1 MISTK
6 HQQQKRNHVEI
17 KDPILV
23 DPKLAE
29 NFEGSE
35 RTMNGC
41 VKGND
46 ERKCSLH
53 SCCKNEKNN
62 RWSLNKVNTDP
73 SKKFKKKK
81 IDSNNIIVSLSQ
93 QRIQRASLPPQLQ
106 KIEQHLPSTNTEE
119 ELRENRCTM
128 IRLSARKISFT
139 CSSSK
144 HSLSWYH
151 NRYPNSFYYSQIS
164 SFESQNMESD
174 VPITENSLYQQQHST
189 LVDNQQEQY
198 SDIFMNNIH
207 LVTFFHQHDFTYD
220 HPILYSSLE
229 NIPQVYEH

>member
-174 VPITENSLYQQQHST
+174 VPIVSNVDSYRDCSLST
-189 LVDNQQEQY
+189 LNDSY
-198 SDIFMNNIH
+198 S
-207 LVTFFHQHDFTYD
+207 TY
-220 HPILYSSLE
+220 I
-229 NIPQVYEH
+229 V